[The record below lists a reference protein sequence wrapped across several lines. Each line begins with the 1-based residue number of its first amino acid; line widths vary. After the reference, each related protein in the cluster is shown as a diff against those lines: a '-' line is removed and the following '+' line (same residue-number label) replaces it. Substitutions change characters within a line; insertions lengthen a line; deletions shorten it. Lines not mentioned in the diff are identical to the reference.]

1 MYSSSVEDTDVK
13 SLSSRSMINNEDVII
28 AGPVRGIIVGPRP
41 RAPDS
46 YEKINGA
53 TFFSPSTAPPSNAST
68 RQGIDLSSA
77 DLVIN
82 FKRNIIGCS

>member
-28 AGPVRGIIVGPRP
+28 AGPVRGIIVGPR
-41 RAPDS
+41 APDS

-53 TFFSPSTAPPSNAST
+53 AFFSPSTAPPSNAST